1 MFLDSSAA
9 VQKFVLISHLTST
22 TWKCDSM
29 CINRSMHSSGSCAFL
44 SSIPVTRLILV
55 RSKDVRTAWIHFLG
69 TKVNLLNQVLGIVI
83 GVCLEHQ
90 QQRGKDFDQM
100 PFQRIFIMLF
110 YELCAPEE
118 VLVSINW
125 HTLQAFTQAY
135 HHLRPAK
142 GTIDNKMSK

>member
-1 MFLDSSAA
+1 MSINKLMHLLDS
-9 VQKFVLISHLTST
+9 F
-22 TWKCDSM
+22 
-29 CINRSMHSSGSCAFL
+29 AFL
-44 SSIPVTRLILV
+44 SSIPAIQLTLV
-55 RSKDVRTAWIHFLG
+55 RPRFPFSGFDFLRLG

-142 GTIDNKMSK
+142 GKK

>member
-1 MFLDSSAA
+1 MKMRLNVYQQIDA
-9 VQKFVLISHLTST
+9 FVRLVCLLIKHSGDT
-22 TWKCDSM
+22 T
-29 CINRSMHSSGSCAFL
+29 N
-44 SSIPVTRLILV
+44 P
-55 RSKDVRTAWIHFLG
+55 G

-142 GTIDNKMSK
+142 GTIDNKNKFKMI